1 MVAGAFTEPAT
12 NALATANTHVIIRV
26 TRVSVLAVTGRCC
39 ALSYGVLS
47 VGASAVLTRLIG
59 VETALQVARGAEI
72 YFVSI
77 IVSIE

>member
-1 MVAGAFTEPAT
+1 MAGAFTEPAT
-12 NALATANTHVIIRV
+12 NALATVHVIIRV

-39 ALSYGVLS
+39 ALSYGALS
-47 VGASAVLTRLIG
+47 IGASAVLTRLIG
-59 VETALQVARGAEI
+59 VETAVQVTRGAEI